1 MPDQLARHCRRI
13 AKLGVNVFS
22 MLKALWAYRGFVA
35 SSIGNEFV
43 ARFARSR
50 LGGLWMIIHP
60 LTQVA
65 IYALILSN
73 VLAAKLP
80 GIENKYAYALYLMAG
95 MLAWSLFAEIV
106 GRCLTLFIEQGNLM
120 KKMRFPRITLPVIVV
135 GSSLLNNLLLFF
147 SLLLVFALLG
157 QDPNLQMLWLVPLT
171 LAVVALA
178 TGIGLILGVLNV
190 FVRDIGQVVP
200 IVLQIWFWFT
210 PIVYPIEIIPEAL
223 RDTVDANPMYPIV
236 SAYHD
241 ILVYAKMPD
250 LQQVAVTTAVA
261 IGLMLLGLF
270 MFRRA
275 APEMVD
281 AL

>member
-1 MPDQLARHCRRI
+1 MLALLR
-13 AKLGVNVFS
+13 S
-22 MLKALWAYRGFVA
+22 LWGYRGFVF
-35 SSIGNEFV
+35 SSVRNEFA

-60 LTQVA
+60 LAQVA

-80 GIENKYAYALYLMAG
+80 GIDNKYAYALYMMAG
-95 MLAWSLFAEIV
+95 ILAWSLFAEIIS
-106 GRCLTLFIEQGNLM
+106 RCLTLFIEQGNLM
-120 KKMRFPRITLPVIVV
+120 KKMRFPRITLPAIVV
-135 GSSLLNNLLLFF
+135 GSSLLNNLLL
-147 SLLLVFALLG
+147 LAAVLVVFALLG
-157 QDPNLQMLWLVPLT
+157 QTPSLWMFWLAPLT

-178 TGIGLILGVLNV
+178 VGIGLILGVLNV

-200 IVLQIWFWFT
+200 IVLQVWFWFT
-210 PIVYPIEIIPEAL
+210 PIVYPIRIVPEEL
-223 RDTVDANPMYPIV
+223 RGLLEVNPMYPIV

-241 ILVYAKMPD
+241 ILVYGRVPD
-250 LQQVAVTTAVA
+250 LQQVSIITAVA
-261 IGLMLLGLF
+261 LGLMLLGLF
-270 MFRRA
+270 IFRRA

>member
-1 MPDQLARHCRRI
+1 MFA
-13 AKLGVNVFS
+13 
-22 MLKALWAYRGFVA
+22 MLRSLWDYRGFVV
-35 SSIGNEFV
+35 SSIRNEFV

-80 GIENKYAYALYLMAG
+80 GIENRYAYALYLMAG
-95 MLAWSLFAEIV
+95 TLAWSLFAEIV
-106 GRCLTLFIEQGNLM
+106 GRCLTLFIDQGNLM
-120 KKMRFPRITLPVIVV
+120 KKMRFPRITLPVIVI
-135 GSSLLNNLLLFF
+135 GSSLLNNLLLFIAV
-147 SLLLVFALLG
+147 LAVFALLG
-157 QDPNLQMLWLVPLT
+157 QAPSLEMFWLIPLT

-178 TGIGLILGVLNV
+178 AGLGLILGVLNV

-210 PIVYPIEIIPEAL
+210 PVVYPVGIIPEEL
-223 RDTVDANPMYPIV
+223 RSIMDVNPMYPIV
-236 SAYHD
+236 NAYHD
-241 ILVYAKMPD
+241 ILVYGKVPD
-250 LQQVAVTTAVA
+250 LQQAGVTVLVA
-261 IGLMLLGLF
+261 IGLTLLGLF